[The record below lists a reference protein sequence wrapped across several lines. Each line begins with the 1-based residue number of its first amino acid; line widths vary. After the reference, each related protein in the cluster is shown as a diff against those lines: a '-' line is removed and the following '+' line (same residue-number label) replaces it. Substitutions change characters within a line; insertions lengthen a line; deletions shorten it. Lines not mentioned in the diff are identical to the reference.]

1 MTINQ
6 KIYKKRKQ
14 EISIT
19 AIDRCGVGAK
29 LYTKD
34 FQLDC
39 IATQTITSIQLTSV
53 FSGLRNLFN
62 RRCSMLVNI
71 PSFEL
76 LIN

>member
-1 MTINQ
+1 MTINK

-19 AIDRCGVGAK
+19 AIERCGVGAK
-29 LYTKD
+29 LYTKN

-39 IATQTITSIQLTSV
+39 IATQTFTSIQLKSV

-62 RRCSMLVNI
+62 RRCSMLVNM